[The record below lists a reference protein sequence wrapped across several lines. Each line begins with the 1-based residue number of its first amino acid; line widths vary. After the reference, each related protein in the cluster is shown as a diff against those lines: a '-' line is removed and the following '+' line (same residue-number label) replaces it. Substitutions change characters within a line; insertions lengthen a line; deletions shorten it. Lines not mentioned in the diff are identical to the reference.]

1 MKIDLEEENTVNYNT
16 PEFLKEEKEITASEK
31 GTLIHLVLQNL
42 DEKVDY
48 TKEKVDTLLETME
61 RKNIIKPKERKLVDI
76 DKVYGFTKSNIWE
89 ELKTA
94 KEVQK
99 EKPFYINIPAREIY
113 GEEIEEAVLVQGIID
128 LYYVDKNDNLVLV
141 DYKTDYVEKGK
152 ERDLIGKYKK
162 QLEIYKQALEAALN
176 RKVAKTYIYSVYLG
190 KALEVIEK

>member
-99 EKPFYINIPAREIY
+99 EKPFYINIKAKEIY
-113 GEEIEEAVLVQGIID
+113 GEDTEEEVLVQGIID
-128 LYYVDKNDNLVLV
+128 LYYITYDDKLILV
-141 DYKTDYVEKGK
+141 DYKTDRVKTEK
-152 ERDLIGKYKK
+152 ELIEKYKT
-162 QLEIYKQALEAALN
+162 QLDIYKDALEKAL
-176 RKVAKTYIYSVYLG
+176 RKKVDKIYIYSVHLNKG
-190 KALEVIEK
+190 IEIK